1 MDSALKLRESL
12 IERINTISDVQLLE
26 TLNSL
31 INAEGYYEL
40 SAEQIAAVEESQNQI
55 KQGNFVENEKALN
68 QLKTWLKNQ

>member
-31 INAEGYYEL
+31 INVDGYYEL
-40 SAEQIAAVEESQNQI
+40 SAEQMAAVEESQNQI
-55 KQGNFVENEKALN
+55 KQGNFVENEKPLN
-68 QLKTWLKNQ
+68 QLKTGLKSQ

>member
-1 MDSALKLRESL
+1 MYSALKLRESL